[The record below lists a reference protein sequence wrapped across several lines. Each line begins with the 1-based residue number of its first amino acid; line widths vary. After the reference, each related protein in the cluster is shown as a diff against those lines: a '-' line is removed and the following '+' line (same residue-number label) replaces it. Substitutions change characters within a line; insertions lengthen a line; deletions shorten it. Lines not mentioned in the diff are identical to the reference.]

1 MTQKSR
7 KAATKLGHLG
17 RDPQRFDGVVNPP
30 VYHASTVIAPDT
42 ASFKAGGKR
51 RFQPGETV
59 YGRFGTPT
67 HHALQDAL
75 SELEGGA
82 DTLLM
87 PSGLQAIVTALLT
100 VLKAGDHALIADTV
114 YAPTRA
120 CCDGFLA
127 GLGIYVTYYDPG
139 IDADGLAALIRPE
152 TKALYLESPGSS
164 TFELQDVPALAMT
177 ARAHGLAV
185 LMDNTWATPLLFR
198 PLEHG
203 VDLSIQAATKYV
215 VGHADAMLGAVTA
228 NADWAPALRRTTFQL
243 GACVGP
249 DDAYLGL
256 RGLRT
261 MDVRLQ
267 RHQATGLELARWLEA
282 REEVAQVLH
291 PALESHPQHALWRRD
306 FDGASGLFSIV
317 LAEPWSE
324 AAVAAMLDGF
334 ELFGLGASWGGFESL
349 AIPTDPAPI
358 RTATAWQAPGPTIRL
373 HAGLEDPDDL
383 IADLAAGFERLQTA
397 GRDHGG

>member
-1 MTQKSR
+1 MSAKSS
-7 KAATKLGHLG
+7 KPATKLGHIG

-42 ASFKAGGKR
+42 ETFKSGSQR

-75 SELEGGA
+75 TELEGGR
-82 DTLLM
+82 DTMLL

-114 YAPTRA
+114 YAPTRS
-120 CCDGFLA
+120 CCNGFLA
-127 GLGIYVTYYDPG
+127 GLGIEVTYYDPC
-139 IDADGLAALIRPE
+139 IEADRLAALIRPN

-164 TFELQDVPALAMT
+164 TFELQDVPALAH
-177 ARAHGLAV
+177 AAKAHGLAV
-185 LMDNTWATPLLFR
+185 MMDNTWATPLLFR

-215 VGHADAMLGAVTA
+215 VGHADAMLGTVTA
-228 NADWAPALRRTTFQL
+228 NADWAHALRKTTFQL

-249 DDAYLGL
+249 DDVYLAL

-267 RHQATGLELARWLEA
+267 RHQATGLTLARWLEG
-282 REEVAQVLH
+282 RPEVAQVLH
-291 PALESHPQHALWRRD
+291 PALESHPQHALWQRD

-317 LAEPWSE
+317 LAEPWPES
-324 AAVAAMLDGF
+324 AVAAMLDGF

-349 AIPTDPAPI
+349 AIPTDPRPI
-358 RTATAWQAPGPTIRL
+358 RSATDWQAPGPTIRL

-383 IADLAAGFERLQTA
+383 IADLDAGFARLRAA